1 MRKTLVAVAIGTALS
16 LAACSDAE
24 QQNQQTSQQAET
36 AQAEQAS
43 KDVAQQ
49 NPFFEPSPLQYQA
62 PDFDAIKFEHFEPAF
77 ERGMKEHM
85 EEIEAI
91 TPILISKNENP
102 NQSYKNNENWTK
114 RKCLCCGK
122 IFDSW
127 GIGNRLC
134 QRCK

>member
-1 MRKTLVAVAIGTALS
+1 MHINASNNKSKKPRGRPKKVKIVQSSFALGGES
-16 LAACSDAE
+16 TDKLFSSHT
-24 QQNQQTSQQAET
+24 N
-36 AQAEQAS
+36 
-43 KDVAQQ
+43 
-49 NPFFEPSPLQYQA
+49 
-62 PDFDAIKFEHFEPAF
+62 I
-77 ERGMKEHM
+77 
-85 EEIEAI
+85 EEIEVI
-91 TPILISKNENP
+91 TPIVISKNENP

>member
-1 MRKTLVAVAIGTALS
+1 MLPLIRNKKPRGRPKKVKVVQSS
-16 LAACSDAE
+16 LALGGEPTD
-24 QQNQQTSQQAET
+24 N
-36 AQAEQAS
+36 
-43 KDVAQQ
+43 
-49 NPFFEPSPLQYQA
+49 FFSSHSS
-62 PDFDAIKFEHFEPAF
+62 I
-77 ERGMKEHM
+77 

-91 TPILISKNENP
+91 TPIVIRKNENP

-134 QRCK
+134 KGCK

>member
-1 MRKTLVAVAIGTALS
+1 MHINTSINKGKKTRGRPKKVKVAQSSFALS
-16 LAACSDAE
+16 GQPTDKLFSSD
-24 QQNQQTSQQAET
+24 
-36 AQAEQAS
+36 S
-43 KDVAQQ
+43 K
-49 NPFFEPSPLQYQA
+49 
-62 PDFDAIKFEHFEPAF
+62 
-77 ERGMKEHM
+77 M

-91 TPILISKNENP
+91 TPIVTSKNENP
-102 NQSYKNNENWTK
+102 NKSYKNNENLTK